1 MAQSLTEQEAKAKR
15 CHLTMS
21 GWWRTTPP
29 HGLAQQ
35 QMTRCVGN
43 DCIAWVF
50 DVSGVTG
57 NCTLLSS

>member
-1 MAQSLTEQEAKAKR
+1 
-15 CHLTMS
+15 
-21 GWWRTTPP
+21 
-29 HGLAQQ
+29 LAQQ